1 MFKNSIQLADLAILQ
16 LFFIALYFYL
26 KLCFL
31 AMDKQEI
38 KVFFVFYLKKLKRT
52 LLNSVKLMILVSTL
66 AFLVPLVIF
75 DCKIITYEL
84 LNLIST
90 IFNSIA
96 ILIFLA
102 SFFLLNFKMT
112 GLMVENKLNFL
123 IKKIYKVL
131 VIILVSRI
139 IMMAV

>member
-1 MFKNSIQLADLAILQ
+1 
-16 LFFIALYFYL
+16 
-26 KLCFL
+26 
-31 AMDKQEI
+31 
-38 KVFFVFYLKKLKRT
+38 
-52 LLNSVKLMILVSTL
+52 MIIVSTL
-66 AFLVPLVIF
+66 AFMVPLVIF
-75 DCKIITYEL
+75 DCKIINYEL

-112 GLMVENKLNFL
+112 GLMVESKLNLL

>member
-1 MFKNSIQLADLAILQ
+1 MNG
-16 LFFIALYFYL
+16 
-26 KLCFL
+26 
-31 AMDKQEI
+31 
-38 KVFFVFYLKKLKRT
+38 
-52 LLNSVKLMILVSTL
+52 VKFMILISTL

-102 SFFLLNFKMT
+102 SFFFLNFKMT

-139 IMMAV
+139 IMMAVELVIVFKIHDGSF

>member
-1 MFKNSIQLADLAILQ
+1 M
-16 LFFIALYFYL
+16 
-26 KLCFL
+26 
-31 AMDKQEI
+31 
-38 KVFFVFYLKKLKRT
+38 